1 MTRKVTFNARNANS
15 ERRSFMTRMTLLA
28 SVATLVAAPAFADNH
43 MSEDGAN
50 QNMQNGEQ
58 TAQTDQ
64 NQSGQQSDTE
74 MAQDDAGENQMMNDG
89 SQYAS
94 GTMDSNQLGNMIRT
108 SEITG
113 GDVYAVDRNEWTDQE
128 WADTEVFD
136 EVGADWEDIGNI
148 TDVVLSPDGQRAGL
162 VVSHGGFLDIGD
174 DTVLLTMDEVRRI
187 GSTEDVGGDFN
198 YVTRLTEE
206 EIEQM
211 PEVEENW
218 W

>member
-1 MTRKVTFNARNANS
+1 
-15 ERRSFMTRMTLLA
+15 MTRMTLLA